1 MNNKLIAA
9 ALVVQTVS
17 LALFCYQF
25 LGTLIASPALKI
37 TWRIHE
43 MIEITSIVGLV
54 VGACMTLYALRAS
67 LKRTKR
73 VEEQLAIA
81 SASFHQMMLA
91 KFDDWAL
98 SDAEREVATMI
109 IKGFSV
115 AEIAE
120 MRNTSQGTIKAQNT
134 AIYQKSGVSGR
145 VQLVSFFLE
154 ELTADL

>member
-109 IKGFSV
+109 IKGSRLPRSLRCATHRKGRSRRKTRRF
-115 AEIAE
+115 
-120 MRNTSQGTIKAQNT
+120 IKNQACRGGC
-134 AIYQKSGVSGR
+134 SW
-145 VQLVSFFLE
+145 
-154 ELTADL
+154 